1 MKRLVRWFFTLAF
14 VSIGVLH
21 FTRAELFVSIMPAYL
36 PAHRELVYLSGAFEI
51 LGGVGLMIPSLRR
64 WAGWGLMALLL
75 AVFPAN
81 VYMAMHPDAFIAKGI
96 PLWGLYARLPVQFLL
111 IYTIWWAVR
120 SEKPRPEDSA

>member
-1 MKRLVRWFFTLAF
+1 
-14 VSIGVLH
+14 
-21 FTRAELFVSIMPAYL
+21 
-36 PAHRELVYLSGAFEI
+36 
-51 LGGVGLMIPSLRR
+51 
-64 WAGWGLMALLL
+64 MALLL

-120 SEKPRPEDSA
+120 PEKPRPEDSA